1 MKKIVALFKTALLC
15 SGLWLVSQAHGAPA
29 AALSVDTALHN
40 QLPAKIK
47 QSGVINL
54 VTDAHYP
61 PCEVFAE
68 DNKTMIGF
76 EPDLWNAMG
85 KVLGVEIKP
94 VSIDFAGLI
103 PGVKSGRYDMA
114 MECISDSA
122 EREKQVSFVNYA
134 YATNEVYTLADNK
147 SITTDPLTLCGLKVG
162 VQAGTDFEHAVT
174 DILNPNC
181 SKNGKAAIAVTR
193 LQSADAVL
201 LALYAGRIDFVLN
214 DAAAAAEIKK
224 VAPRP
229 IRTVAMSLLPKYY
242 LGIVVQKD
250 NTALAQAL
258 LGALNVLW
266 RNGEYERIMHK
277 WDLQPVMLEQPGI
290 NLFSTRPMK

>member
-1 MKKIVALFKTALLC
+1 
-15 SGLWLVSQAHGAPA
+15 
-29 AALSVDTALHN
+29 
-40 QLPAKIK
+40 
-47 QSGVINL
+47 
-54 VTDAHYP
+54 
-61 PCEVFAE
+61 
-68 DNKTMIGF
+68 
-76 EPDLWNAMG
+76 MG

-122 EREKQVSFVNYA
+122 EREQQVSFVNYA

-193 LQSADAVL
+193 LHSADAVL

-214 DAAAAAEIKK
+214 AAEIKK

-229 IRTVAMSLLPKYY
+229 
-242 LGIVVQKD
+242 
-250 NTALAQAL
+250 QAL

-266 RNGEYERIMHK
+266 RNGEYELIMHK

>member
-1 MKKIVALFKTALLC
+1 MKKIVALFQTALLC

-29 AALSVDTALHN
+29 AALSVDAGLHDK
-40 QLPAKIK
+40 LPAKIK
-47 QSGVINL
+47 SSGVINL
-54 VTDAHYP
+54 VTDAYYP
-61 PCEVFAE
+61 HCEVFAE

-76 EPDLWNAMG
+76 EPDIWNAMG

-122 EREKQVSFVNYA
+122 EREQQVSFVNYA
-134 YATNEVYTLADNK
+134 YATNEVYTLAENK

-162 VQAGTDFEHAVT
+162 VQAGPDFEHAVT

-181 SKNGKAAIAVTR
+181 SKNGK
-193 LQSADAVL
+193 
-201 LALYAGRIDFVLN
+201 YAGRIDFVLN

-242 LGIVVQKD
+242 LGIVVQKE
-250 NTALAQAL
+250 NTAQAQAL
-258 LGALNVLW
+258 LSALNVLW